1 MRTRSWAGVL
11 VSLSVSC
18 AVACGSAGGSAAS
31 PGASPGLDSGGPG
44 PSQVPTDD
52 SGVTVDLRDAGAP
65 EADGSTAP
73 TGLAVAVACTSTT
86 DDVYVVP
93 SSMPAFSAAAR
104 GDIVRC
110 GHDSD
115 LSLADVQKQ
124 ITATAIQVTP
134 TSGAHLYRVAYR
146 TTRGNGKP
154 GVSTARVYLPD
165 TPRALPL
172 PVIVVAHPTEGLAPS
187 CAPSKVAGSLADQ
200 ALPWAAIGY
209 AVIAPDYAGLGND
222 DVVQGYVDNHDTGY
236 SALDA
241 TRALRKLLPAASLT
255 NDVLAVGW
263 SQGGG
268 AVLSAQALE
277 KTYGAAGKLRGVI
290 AFSPEWPTRD
300 NSFGYRDLL
309 ENPQDLTITKG
320 VSSPTVAA
328 MREYAYFSA
337 YVGAAHATDAFPA
350 ASRAG
355 VQSAITSMCQTPFG
369 GYLQG
374 TFPRVGDQ
382 FDPAFHDALL
392 ACMKGTAG
400 CVEPAK
406 SYHDFMQANVLTGDP
421 SGAPILFV
429 QGLADTIMPAA
440 SEAACNLD
448 KLHKDG
454 VTPQV
459 CADLAAVHTN
469 VVPRNMAFALSWGQ
483 AILGGSALPAC
494 PTNLG
499 LPSCT
504 P

>member
-1 MRTRSWAGVL
+1 MRFRSWAL
-11 VSLSVSC
+11 CSFSLSCV
-18 AVACGSAGGSAAS
+18 VACGSAGGSPSGPAVAADAGVGS
-31 PGASPGLDSGGPG
+31 TGPLQG
-44 PSQVPTDD
+44 TTDD
-52 SGVTVDLRDAGAP
+52 AGSPDPTRDAGAT
-65 EADGSTAP
+65 EDGSTGP
-73 TGLAVAVACTSTT
+73 TGLSIVVACTSTM

-93 SSMPAFSAAAR
+93 TSMPAFSAAAR

-115 LSLADVQKQ
+115 LSLAEVTTQ
-124 ITATAIQVTP
+124 ITGTTIQVTP
-134 TSGAHLYRVAYR
+134 VSGVHIYRVAYR
-146 TTRGNGKP
+146 TTRGNGAA
-154 GVSTARVYLPD
+154 GVSTARVYIPD
-165 TPRALPL
+165 APRASVL

-187 CAPSKVAGSLADQ
+187 CAPSKDPGSLADQ
-200 ALPWAAIGY
+200 ALPWASLGY

-222 DVVQGYVDNHDTGY
+222 DLVQGYVDNHDTGY

-277 KTYGAAGKLRGVI
+277 KTYGAAGKIKGVI

-309 ENPQDLTITKG
+309 ENPLDLTITKG

-328 MREYAYFSA
+328 MREFSYFSA
-337 YVGAAHATDAFPA
+337 YLGPGHATDAFPA

-369 GYLQG
+369 GYIQG
-374 TFPRVGDQ
+374 VFPKVGDQ

-406 SYHDFMQANVLTGDP
+406 SYHDFMQKNVLTGDA

-440 SEAACNLD
+440 SEGACNLD

-459 CADLAAVHTN
+459 CTDLTAVHTN

-483 AILGGSALPAC
+483 AILDGSTLPVC
-494 PTNLG
+494 PSTLG
-499 LPSCT
+499 MPPCT